1 MSPHYNLGT
10 NIQFQLFSYE
20 LKIKFSR
27 YVCRCLCARARARS
41 LVLSQARML
50 TLNFQCAS
58 HGFRNCFFLL
68 LFILLLFHRPFVFS
82 ASLILT
88 EIFLMLRRSLQHQCV
103 SVSVCLFSSL
113 NCLLYVV
120 FHSISIHLV
129 YFSFWYFQF
138 DLGVFFLF
146 YFFSSRRSSR
156 CGQRN

>member
-1 MSPHYNLGT
+1 MCVG
-10 NIQFQLFSYE
+10 
-20 LKIKFSR
+20 
-27 YVCRCLCARARARS
+27 VCVLTRARALIRTLS
-41 LVLSQARML
+41 LSRARML

-58 HGFRNCFFLL
+58 HGFRNMLFFLL

-113 NCLLYVV
+113 SCLLYVV

-138 DLGVFFLF
+138 DLGVFFAST
-146 YFFSSRRSSR
+146 SSLLGDSLVVANETRFHRGSLS
-156 CGQRN
+156 